1 MKYVCNLRGWEYD
14 EENGYLAEGIKPGTP
29 WAEVPEEFE
38 CPLCAAGKKLFREAD

>member
-1 MKYVCNLRGWEYD
+1 MKYVCNLCGWEYD
-14 EENGYLAEGIKPGTP
+14 EENGYLAEGIEPGTL